1 MNDLVLH
8 HYPASP
14 FAEKVRLMLG
24 YKRLSWKSVFIP
36 MVMPKPDVLALTGGY
51 RKTPILQVGA
61 DIYCDT
67 MLIAEVLDELA
78 PAQPALSGPQPALAR
93 CLAQWADSTLF
104 WAAMSHS
111 MQAAGMAQL
120 FGKATPQAMQAFAED
135 RKAMSAGLSRP
146 RPADG
151 TSALRSY
158 LLRLEQMLESSPFL
172 LGQQPG
178 VADFGSYHP
187 LWFNRTQT
195 PVMADVLQACPK
207 VLAWMDRMA
216 AIGHGQIER
225 YSAEQAI
232 DLARRSTL
240 RSLQD
245 EPFEDVHG
253 IALGSRVS
261 VAAEGFGPEP
271 TEGQLLAATKSR
283 YILGRSDE
291 RAGRVQV
298 HFPRVG
304 YALRALKD

>member
-1 MNDLVLH
+1 
-8 HYPASP
+8 
-14 FAEKVRLMLG
+14 
-24 YKRLSWKSVFIP
+24 
-36 MVMPKPDVLALTGGY
+36 
-51 RKTPILQVGA
+51 
-61 DIYCDT
+61 
-67 MLIAEVLDELA
+67 VLDELA

-93 CLAQWADSTLF
+93 CLAQWADATLF

-135 RKAMSAGLSRP
+135 RKAMSAGLPRP

-151 TSALRSY
+151 TAALRNY

-178 VADFGSYHP
+178 VADFSAYHP
-187 LWFNRTQT
+187 LWFTRTQT
-195 PVMADVLQACPK
+195 PAMADVLQTCPK

-225 YSAEQAI
+225 YSSQQAI
-232 DLARRSTL
+232 DLARTSTPRSVAGAPFH
-240 RSLQD
+240 D
-245 EPFEDVHG
+245 EHG

-261 VAAEGFGPEP
+261 VAAESFGPEP
-271 TEGQLLAATKSR
+271 TEGVLLAATASR
-283 YILGRSDE
+283 YVLGRSDD
-291 RAGRVQV
+291 RAGLVQV